1 MKKLLTISVIAGT
14 CLVLM
19 TCKKNDNNNSA
30 NNHTH
35 FSYTLN
41 LDFKYDTWPAGRFD
55 WKLTDKAS
63 FDIDVKDSVFTFSNF
78 QNEDGLVSPTVQYFS
93 NNIESCTS
101 TWQQGESVPGYINI
115 TTCTGRNFGGMGEE
129 VVRMTLDITSSNAK
143 TPKFTEV
150 WTKSG
155 TFITGGDDLTPEK
168 YFYTF
173 ILNNET
179 QTQTVSLLTATLI
192 PN

>member
-1 MKKLLTISVIAGT
+1 VRDSVITISKI
-14 CLVLM
+14 L
-19 TCKKNDNNNSA
+19 
-30 NNHTH
+30 
-35 FSYTLN
+35 
-41 LDFKYDTWPAGRFD
+41 
-55 WKLTDKAS
+55 
-63 FDIDVKDSVFTFSNF
+63 
-78 QNEDGLVSPTVQYFS
+78 NEDGLVSPAVQNFA

-115 TTCTGRNFGGMGEE
+115 TACTGRNFGGLGEA
-129 VVRMTLDITSSNAK
+129 VRMSLNITSSNAK

-155 TFITGGDDLTPEK
+155 TFITGGESLTPEN

-173 ILNNET
+173 LLNNET
-179 QTQTVSLLTATLI
+179 QTQTTLLLTATLI